1 MNRAIWCL
9 REGKELTVELC
20 ERRAIEWDCTQ
31 LLIRFYGLLDEKR
44 YGELADLFADDGV
57 WVRLG
62 RELIGGPAI
71 LTAMSDRDD
80 WLTAHLVSDIRIHIM
95 DADNVETTQ
104 YVTLYRHEGRGED
117 EGPAPVVSPLG
128 ILRHRDRLGRVDGT
142 WKFKRKT
149 SRAIM
154 ANRDRVTHYD
164 QK

>member
-1 MNRAIWCL
+1 MDP
-9 REGKELTVELC
+9 E

-44 YGELADLFADDGV
+44 YDELAGLFAEDGV

-62 RELIGGPAI
+62 KELVGAPAI
-71 LTAMSDRDD
+71 LDAMSERDD
-80 WLTAHLVSDIRIHIM
+80 WLTAHLVSNIRIDIV
-95 DADNVETTQ
+95 DRDNVETTQ
-104 YVTLYRHEGRGED
+104 YVTLYRHEGRDGAQ
-117 EGPAPVVSPLG
+117 GPAPVVLPLG
-128 ILRHRDRLGRVDGT
+128 ILRHRDRLTREAGV

-164 QK
+164 K